1 MSGEGGPP
9 VVILASAS
17 PRRCELLTQIGIRF
31 EQQVADLD
39 ESRRDNEGVRDYV
52 RRVALDKAR
61 AVRAAGATL
70 PVLGADTAVAVDE
83 RVFGKPVDRADGLAM
98 LRALSGRE
106 HRVLSAVALA
116 GEGESV
122 AVSVTRVWFRPL
134 EEQEIGAYWSTGEPR
149 DKAGA
154 YAIQGR
160 GAVFIERIDG
170 SYSGVMGLP
179 LFETAQLLKAAG
191 IGKKLC

>member
-1 MSGEGGPP
+1 MSDAAGAP
-9 VVILASAS
+9 VLVLASAS
-17 PRRCELLTQIGIRF
+17 PRRAELLGQIGVRF
-31 EQQVADLD
+31 VQRVADVD
-39 ESRRDNEGVRDYV
+39 ETRRYNEPVADYV

-61 AVRAAGATL
+61 AVRAADGAGGL
-70 PVLGADTAVAVDE
+70 PVLGADTAVAVDD
-83 RVFGKPVDRADGLAM
+83 RVFGKPADRADALAT

-106 HRVLSAVALA
+106 HRVLSAVAVAA
-116 GEGESV
+116 GRE
-122 AVSVTRVWFRPL
+122 AVLINETRVWFRPL
-134 EEQEIGAYWSTGEPR
+134 EDEELAAYWASGEPR

-179 LFETAQLLKAAG
+179 LFETARLLRDFG
-191 IGKKLC
+191 ID

>member
-1 MSGEGGPP
+1 